1 MEEEN
6 KKLRDLL
13 KLVKRTAPTDELL
26 NPDDVLNLIRSRQSA
41 TVADD
46 QSKTNKKVDIS

>member
-13 KLVKRTAPTDELL
+13 KLVKRTAPTDEPPAPEDILAM
-26 NPDDVLNLIRSRQSA
+26 IRSRQA
-41 TVADD
+41 GD
-46 QSKTNKKVDIS
+46 QSKTNKKVDIY